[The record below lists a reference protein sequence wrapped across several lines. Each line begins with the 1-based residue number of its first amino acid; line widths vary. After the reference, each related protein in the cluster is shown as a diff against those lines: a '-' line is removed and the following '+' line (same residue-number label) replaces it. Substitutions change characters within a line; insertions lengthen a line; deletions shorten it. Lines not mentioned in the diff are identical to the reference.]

1 MRVDTTVVETN
12 IHHPTDSTL
21 LGDGVR
27 VLTRIMKKITAIAGA
42 TGTRLRDRSRSVK
55 LRVLEIARVARAK
68 GPINQEKLKQRY
80 HQLLETTSRVV
91 GQAKCFSNEVA
102 EGVKLSVDMLQ
113 QLALDGLRQQLDTML
128 PLVRHV
134 MRQTRERIFHGKTR
148 TQGKVLSLFEPAT
161 EVIRKGKLGKPNQF
175 GNMVKLQEAENQ
187 IVIDYE
193 VYNRRPSDADLLIPA
208 IEAHQAKLG
217 RPPRL
222 VAADAAFY
230 SAKNDAA
237 AKAMGV
243 KRVCIPNRSSK
254 SRERKREQKKRWFR
268 NGQKW
273 RTGCEGRISVV
284 KRRHGLDRCRYKG
297 FDGMNRW
304 VGLGIIA
311 DNVVNIG
318 RAIEKQS
325 RQ

>member
-1 MRVDTTVVETN
+1 
-12 IHHPTDSTL
+12 
-21 LGDGVR
+21 
-27 VLTRIMKKITAIAGA
+27 
-42 TGTRLRDRSRSVK
+42 
-55 LRVLEIARVARAK
+55 
-68 GPINQEKLKQRY
+68 
-80 HQLLETTSRVV
+80 LLETTSRLV
-91 GQAKCFSNEVA
+91 GQANRFSNEVA
-102 EGVKLSVDMLQ
+102 GGVKRSADMLQ

-128 PLVRHV
+128 PRVRHV

-148 TQGKVLSLFEPAT
+148 TQGKILSVFEPAT

-193 VYNRRPSDADLLIPA
+193 VYGRRPSDADLLIPA

>member
-12 IHHPTDSTL
+12 IHRPTDSTL

-27 VLTRIMKKITAIAGA
+27 VLNRIMKKITAIAGA

-91 GQAKCFSNEVA
+91 GQAKRFSNEVA
-102 EGVKLSVDMLQ
+102 EGVKRSADMLQ

-128 PLVRHV
+128 PRVRHV

-148 TQGKVLSLFEPAT
+148 TQGKILSVFEPAT

-193 VYNRRPSDADLLIPA
+193 VYGRRPSDADLLIPA

-237 AKAMGV
+237 AKAVGV

-318 RAIEKQS
+318 RAIETQS

>member
-1 MRVDTTVVETN
+1 
-12 IHHPTDSTL
+12 
-21 LGDGVR
+21 
-27 VLTRIMKKITAIAGA
+27 MKW
-42 TGTRLRDRSRSVK
+42 RL
-55 LRVLEIARVARAK
+55 LEIARIARAK
-68 GPINQEKLKQRY
+68 GPINREKLKQRY

-91 GQAKCFSNEVA
+91 GQAKRFSNEVA
-102 EGVKLSVDMLQ
+102 EGVKRSADMLQ
-113 QLALDGLRQQLDTML
+113 QLALDGLGQQLDTML

-134 MRQTRERIFHGKTR
+134 MRQTRDRIFHGKTR

-254 SRERKREQKKRWFR
+254 SRERNASRRSVGSAMGK
-268 NGQKW
+268 NGGPDARGASAW
-273 RTGCEGRISVV
+273 SSGDTVS
-284 KRRHGLDRCRYKG
+284 
-297 FDGMNRW
+297 
-304 VGLGIIA
+304 IA
-311 DNVVNIG
+311 
-318 RAIEKQS
+318 AATKASTE
-325 RQ
+325 